1 MRIVV
6 GILIVLALAA
16 AFTGVYQAGVG
27 QGIAQS
33 GHVPAAPGTPGTGA
47 PYPMGPYGYYGYGWH
62 GPFGFF
68 GFLWPILWIV
78 LLVLLFRGLFFGGR
92 RFGGPWRG
100 GTCGA
105 GAPRWLE
112 EWHRREHEPK
122 GQTGTV

>member
-6 GILIVLALAA
+6 GILVVLALAA
-16 AFTGVYQAGVG
+16 AISGAYHAGVM

-33 GHVPAAPGTPGTGA
+33 AQLPAAPGSPTPGA
-47 PYPMGPYGYYGYGWH
+47 PSPMYPYGYYGYGWH
-62 GPFGFF
+62 GPFGFGFF

-92 RFGGPWRG
+92 RWGGGPWG
-100 GTCGA
+100 G

-112 EWHRREHEPK
+112 EWHRREHESK
-122 GQTGTV
+122 GQTGTA